1 MDRRLLTLAALLVF
15 CPFTQARAAE
25 NVPAGAAQRESLPF
39 AVRPLHEV
47 GVDVSLPAGGPMPH
61 DYALEHGVA
70 AAPVHQAAVR
80 GWPCAAKQWSATNS
94 VHRPLYFEQVNAE
107 RYGYGCAPCLQPV
120 ASTAHFFA
128 SAVALPYQMAA
139 DCPRSCVYTLG
150 HYRPGDCVPRQWHY
164 WPCSVK
170 GGVVQAATVVG
181 LVALIP

>member
-1 MDRRLLTLAALLVF
+1 MNRRLLSLLALLCLPTPVGLLAA
-15 CPFTQARAAE
+15 E
-25 NVPAGAAQRESLPF
+25 SVPAGASQREAPPF
-39 AVRPLHEV
+39 AVRPLDEV
-47 GVDVSLPAGGPMPH
+47 GVDVSLPSGPMPH

-70 AAPVHQAAVR
+70 AAPADDAALR
-80 GWPCAAKQWSATNS
+80 LWQGTAKQWSATNS
-94 VHRPLYFEQVNAE
+94 VHQPLYFEQVNAE
-107 RYGYGCAPCLQPV
+107 RYGYGCAPCLQPI

-150 HYRPGDCVPRQWHY
+150 HYRPGDCGPRQRHY